1 MDANDIRAHL
11 NRASAELEA
20 AVTRTVEGTAV
31 QEKINDALMAITDAE
46 SEL

>member
-1 MDANDIRAHL
+1 MSTNDIRAHL

-20 AVTRTVEGTAV
+20 AVTHTSEGTEV

-46 SEL
+46 NAL